1 MLPIAR
7 TPSMTTRERR
17 TLGRVRR
24 DDQTDAVPIPVWPRM
39 ASDTAANAMMWLG
52 VATAGEQHTMG
63 PRLRSWAAT
72 VRAIVRATRDRA
84 AGHDLMLLAAGVTL
98 YAGIAIVPLLLLGL
112 YGAGL
117 VLSADRVATLVGDL
131 AAFVP
136 ATMGAREIVR
146 ELAVAGPAL
155 GVGSLIASVIAA
167 TTYGEGMLRAVDALE
182 GEQRGNRTLAGRIRV
197 LPYVGVFPL
206 VTVAGLLT
214 VAALPD
220 MLGGGAIGQV
230 LGVYLT
236 FWIGWLSAT
245 ALLVVLYRLFAV
257 RTLRWAATVWGALA
271 TGSFLAGMS
280 LGWVLVLRYGVAVG
294 QAFGGSED
302 VGRVVLFTAYLLLV
316 QVTVLLGYLLVLS
329 IDDHLSSPLP
339 PTPPPS
345 PHPEL

>member
-1 MLPIAR
+1 MLAR
-7 TPSMTTRERR
+7 
-17 TLGRVRR
+17 
-24 DDQTDAVPIPVWPRM
+24 WF
-39 ASDTAANAMMWLG
+39 DTA
-52 VATAGEQHTMG
+52 
-63 PRLRSWAAT
+63 
-72 VRAIVRATRDRA
+72 RAIVRATRQRV
-84 AGHDLMLLAAGVTL
+84 AGQDLMLVAAGLTL

-117 VLSADRVATLVGDL
+117 VIDRDRVATLVRDL
-131 AAFVP
+131 AAYAP
-136 ATMGAREIVR
+136 PTMGVR
-146 ELAVAGPAL
+146 RIIRSLAEAGPSL
-155 GVGSLIASVIAA
+155 GLSSLIASVLAA

-182 GEQRGNRTLAGRIRV
+182 GQQRGNRTLAGRIRV

-220 MLGGGAIGQV
+220 MLGGGTIGQV

-245 ALLVVLYRLFAV
+245 ALLIVLYRLFSV
-257 RTLRWAATVWGALA
+257 RRLRWAATVWGALA

-294 QAFGGSED
+294 RAFGGSED
-302 VGRVVLFTAYLLLV
+302 VGRVVLFTVYLLLV
-316 QVTVLLGYLLVLS
+316 QVAVLVGYLLVMS
-329 IDDHLSSPLP
+329 IHAHLTS
-339 PTPPPS
+339 TPD